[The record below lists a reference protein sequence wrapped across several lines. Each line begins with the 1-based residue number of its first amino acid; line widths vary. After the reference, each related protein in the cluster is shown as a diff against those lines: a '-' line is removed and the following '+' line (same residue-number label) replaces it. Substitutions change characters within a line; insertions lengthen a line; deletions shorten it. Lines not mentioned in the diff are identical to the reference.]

1 MKGYS
6 IVGLMLLI
14 AGQSLAGIYSPDEPF
29 LFEID
34 SDGIAKPIQYVGG
47 FEGIAAEFRD
57 IGAPKS
63 NWTPRLE
70 SRVRDRKAK
79 GPSTLG
85 LEELAGYSAD
95 LIRLSRSD
103 EVLNLLQPLARDPR
117 RGGFLVYAHL
127 ARAHAARGE
136 WQEAADQQQV
146 ANQYSEFPTKFA
158 KLSKE
163 QLAWLKRIE
172 RDYYR
177 PFLLRRAEEARGG
190 RPNELREDVDAL
202 FPVSAGRKRT
212 EAPIRFVGEN
222 GEYAPGQLAAAE
234 KSKLPADAL
243 AIVQQMI
250 LWHPKD
256 ARLYWLLGEL
266 YNAQGEIGIA
276 ARLLDA
282 CSFNMGYS
290 NPNLIRHRQ
299 ILLKGTE
306 EIATQQAEIRQAEKA
321 DQKLKEEEQQT
332 IERDN
337 QKRRNWILVIG
348 IALVV
353 LLGYYQGREVIR
365 RVRRSF
371 SRA

>member
-6 IVGLMLLI
+6 IVGIFLL
-14 AGQSLAGIYSPDEPF
+14 AVPSFAGIYSPDEPF

-47 FEGIAAEFRD
+47 FEGISADFRD

-70 SRVRDRKAK
+70 ARVRDRKAM
-79 GPSTLG
+79 GVSALSP
-85 LEELAGYSAD
+85 EEMAGYAAD
-95 LIRLSRSD
+95 LIRLSRPD

-136 WQEAADQQQV
+136 WRDAADQQQV

-158 KLSKE
+158 KLTKE

-172 RDYYR
+172 REYYR
-177 PFLLRRAEEARGG
+177 PFLVRRAEEARGG
-190 RPNELREDVDAL
+190 RPSELREDVDAL
-202 FPVSAGRKRT
+202 FPVSADRKRT
-212 EAPIRFVGEN
+212 EEPVRFVGEN
-222 GEYAPGQLAAAE
+222 GEYTPGKLAEAE
-234 KSKLPADAL
+234 RKKLPADAL

-266 YNAQGEIGIA
+266 YNAEGEIEIA
-276 ARLLDA
+276 ARILDA

-299 ILLKGTE
+299 ILLFGVE
-306 EIATQQAEIRQAEKA
+306 EIAAQKKA
-321 DQKLKEEEQQT
+321 AREREAEEERQLES
-332 IERDN
+332 ER
-337 QKRRNWILVIG
+337 QRRFWWILSIG
-348 IALVV
+348 VALGV
-353 LLGYYQGREVIR
+353 LLVYYQGRELIR
-365 RVRRSF
+365 RVRRS
-371 SRA
+371 SRRV